1 MKGLV
6 LSGGGVRGAYEV
18 GVLLGIN
25 ELMLAHGASTNTP
38 DSAAARPLF
47 DIIAGTSVGA
57 LNATYLASKAH
68 VGYDV
73 TGLKAIWEQ
82 MKLDTYVRPRAFG
95 LFRRKSPP
103 SLLDSSAMISLID
116 AGMDWDQLHANI
128 ANDEVKALIIAALEL
143 DSGRTVIFSEL
154 SPKATFRA
162 SKDPRRKQI
171 ETKLSLQHI
180 LASAAIPFLFPV
192 RPIGNHYFADGGI
205 RFNTPISPAIR
216 AGATSLCVISA
227 RHPYYFEGSME
238 PLSRYPSA
246 VEIGG
251 KLLNALL
258 LDPLSYDMQILQ
270 RFNRLFETLETHL
283 EPGEM
288 KRVQDIIE
296 DSRGAPYRPLNTLY
310 FFPSKDISAM
320 ASVYLS
326 ESKNWKNFPTW
337 LKAMVRFNR
346 SRQQQSFADIASY
359 LMFDQGF
366 IHRLIDLGRQD
377 AFSKEED
384 IISFFASTPEPS
396 GMVGD

>member
-18 GVLLGIN
+18 GVLLGLTEVIDSF
-25 ELMLAHGASTNTP
+25 ADKST
-38 DSAAARPLF
+38 APLF

-57 LNATYLASKAH
+57 INATYLASMAH
-68 VGYDV
+68 VDGYDIS
-73 TGLKAIWEQ
+73 GLRAVWEQ
-82 MKLDTYVRPRAFG
+82 MTLDTYVRPKAFG

-103 SLLDSSAMISLID
+103 SLLDSSALISLID
-116 AGMDWDQLHANI
+116 SGIDWEQLHKNI
-128 ANDEVKALIIAALEL
+128 ADERLKSLIIAALEL

-154 SPKATFRA
+154 SPGATFRA
-162 SKDPRRKQI
+162 SKDPRRKQV
-171 ETKLSLQHI
+171 ETQLSLQHV

-216 AGATSLCVISA
+216 AGATELCVISA

-270 RFNRLFETLETHL
+270 RFNRLFEALETHL
-283 EPGEM
+283 DSSEM
-288 KRVQDIIE
+288 KRVQDIIQE
-296 DSRGAPYRPLNTLY
+296 SRGAPYRSLKTLF
-310 FFPSKDISAM
+310 FFPSKDISSM
-320 ASVYLS
+320 ASAYLS
-326 ESKNWKNFPTW
+326 ESKNCKKFPTW

-366 IHRLIDLGRQD
+366 IQKLVDLGRQD
-377 AFSKEED
+377 VFSKKEEVV
-384 IISFFASTPEPS
+384 SFFSTATITE
-396 GMVGD
+396 